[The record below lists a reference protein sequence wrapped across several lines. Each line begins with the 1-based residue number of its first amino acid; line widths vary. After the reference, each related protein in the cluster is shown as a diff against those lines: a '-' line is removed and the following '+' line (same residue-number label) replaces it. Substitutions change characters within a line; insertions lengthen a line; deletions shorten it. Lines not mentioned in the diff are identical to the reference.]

1 MTKQQKRFAR
11 IILFTFIFGVG
22 IIFGWVA
29 ATFTASTIL
38 MAFFSLIGFV
48 VLAVLAF
55 AAISDDT
62 TEQEELFTY
71 PKPQTWDK
79 SYEHELRP

>member
-29 ATFTASTIL
+29 ANFTASTIL

-48 VLAVLAF
+48 VLAVLTYAEVT
-55 AAISDDT
+55 D
-62 TEQEELFTY
+62 EKEETHSY
-71 PKPQTWDK
+71 PTPSGFDK
-79 SYEHELRP
+79 KFED

>member
-1 MTKQQKRFAR
+1 MTKQKKRFAR

-29 ATFTASTIL
+29 ANFTASTIL

-48 VLAVLAF
+48 VLAVLTYAVVT
-55 AAISDDT
+55 D
-62 TEQEELFTY
+62 EQEETHSY
-71 PKPQTWDK
+71 PTPSGFDK
-79 SYEHELRP
+79 KFED

>member
-29 ATFTASTIL
+29 ANFTASTIL

-48 VLAVLAF
+48 VLAVLTY
-55 AAISDDT
+55 AAVTD
-62 TEQEELFTY
+62 EPEETRSY
-71 PKPQTWDK
+71 PANCGFDK
-79 SYEHELRP
+79 KFED

>member
-29 ATFTASTIL
+29 ANFTASTIL

-48 VLAVLAF
+48 VLAVLTYAEVT
-55 AAISDDT
+55 D
-62 TEQEELFTY
+62 EGEETHTY
-71 PKPQTWDK
+71 PTPQTWDK
-79 SYEHELRP
+79 SYEHE

>member
-29 ATFTASTIL
+29 ANFTASTIL

-48 VLAVLAF
+48 VLAVLTYAEVT
-55 AAISDDT
+55 D
-62 TEQEELFTY
+62 EGEETHTY
-71 PKPQTWDK
+71 PTPEGWDK
-79 SYEHELRP
+79 RYEN